1 MTEITRLA
9 IDTSKSVFTLH
20 GVDGAGRA
28 VLRRN
33 LRRRELLP
41 FFERLA
47 PVEVALEA
55 CGGSHHWGRALA
67 ALGHRVRLIPP
78 QYVKPL
84 SSAAKT
90 TAMMPRR
97 SLSLPMSRRLP
108 ACR

>member
-1 MTEITRLA
+1 MTEITRIA

-20 GVDGAGRA
+20 GVDLAGRA

-33 LRRRELLP
+33 LRRRDLLP

-67 ALGHRVRLIPP
+67 ALGHRVRLLPP
-78 QYVKPL
+78 QG
-84 SSAAKT
+84 AC
-90 TAMMPRR
+90 PRAG
-97 SLSLPMSRRLP
+97 PP
-108 ACR
+108 AGPVDQAVCQARQKRPQ